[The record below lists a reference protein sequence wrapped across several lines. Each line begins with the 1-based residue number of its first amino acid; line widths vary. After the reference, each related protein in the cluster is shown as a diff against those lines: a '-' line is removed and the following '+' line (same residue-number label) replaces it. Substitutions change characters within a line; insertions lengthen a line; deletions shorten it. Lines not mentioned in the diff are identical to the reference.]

1 MADIVIVDDRITNRN
16 TLVRLASSLEDGIA
30 VHAFAAPEDALAWL
44 VEHTPDLIITDYKM
58 PRMDGD
64 QFIRRVRD
72 MPLRGDVPIIVVTV
86 YEDRDF
92 RYRALEAG
100 ATDFLLS
107 PVDHHEFRARA
118 RNLLTLRKQQEIIKR
133 RAFTL
138 ERRLETTNR
147 LHRRELR
154 ETEEKLRLVI
164 NTVPAM
170 ICAADASGHCV
181 FINNYQA
188 AFFGIDPNYAAGKPL
203 DEVFGKEFGGRHRQ
217 LDDRVLDTGETLRGS
232 EETLLDRDGQWRTF
246 LVTKAPLRE
255 TSGDIA
261 AIVTVSFDISERKAR
276 EREVH
281 EKSTLLRA
289 TTDAMAQGL
298 VTFDE
303 DFAIL
308 AANRRAA
315 ELLGMPEAML
325 LPGASYEA
333 VIRHAAERGDFG
345 PGDAGKFGT
354 RCLANLV
361 SGQTSWFE
369 RTGPD
374 GKALE
379 VRVNAVT
386 GLGTVVTFTDITER
400 KRAEY
405 QLWVAKEEAERAN
418 RAKSVFLSNMSHE
431 LRTPLNAIM
440 GFSEIMKD
448 ELFGPLENTRY
459 CDFADS
465 IHSSGHNLLELIDDM
480 LDLSRIEAS
489 KVELEEGEVDLGLAV
504 AAVVAQLSARA
515 ESGGIRVEAEVASDL
530 PLLLADARMV
540 HQILTNVLS
549 NAIKFTPPDGRIA
562 VSAHGGEH
570 GALQVAIADT
580 GIGIAE
586 QDLPTA
592 ISRFGQVDND
602 INRRSR
608 GVGLG
613 LPLALE
619 LAELHG
625 GALDISSAAGRG
637 TVVTLRFPVSRS
649 IRHANR
655 A

>member
-1 MADIVIVDDRITNRN
+1 MVDIVIVDDRVTNRN
-16 TLVRLASSLEDGIA
+16 ILVRLAGSLEDGIA
-30 VHAFAAPEDALAWL
+30 VQAFGAPEDALAWL

-72 MPLRGDVPIIVVTV
+72 MPLCGDIPIIVVTV
-86 YEDRDF
+86 YEDKDF

-133 RAFTL
+133 RAITL

-170 ICAADASGHCV
+170 ICAADASGRCV

-188 AFFGIDPNYAAGKPL
+188 AFFGIDPGYAAGRPF
-203 DEVFGKEFGGRHRQ
+203 DEVFGKEYGRRHRQ
-217 LDDRVLDTGETLRGS
+217 FDDRVLDTGETLRGC
-232 EETLLDRDGQWRTF
+232 EETLVDRDGHRRTF

-298 VTFDE
+298 VTFDRN
-303 DFAIL
+303 FAIL

-315 ELLGMPEAML
+315 ELLDIPEAML
-325 LPGASYEA
+325 LPGASFEA
-333 VIRHAAERGDFG
+333 LVRHAAERGDYG
-345 PGDAGKFGT
+345 PGDADELCARRLAALLDGEESRYERAGT
-354 RCLANLV
+354 GGR
-361 SGQTSWFE
+361 
-369 RTGPD
+369 
-374 GKALE
+374 ALE
-379 VRVNAVT
+379 VRVSSLADS
-386 GLGTVVTFTDITER
+386 GTVVTYTDITER
-400 KRAEY
+400 KQAEY

-448 ELFGPLENTRY
+448 QLFGPLENTRY
-459 CDFADS
+459 CEFADN
-465 IHSSGHNLLELIDDM
+465 IHLSGQNLLELIDDM
-480 LDLSRIEAS
+480 LDLSRIEAG
-489 KVELEEGEVDLGLAV
+489 KIELDEDEIDLGQAV
-504 AAVVAQLSARA
+504 AEVAEMLRARA
-515 ESGGIRVEAEVASDL
+515 ESSGIRVEADVASDL
-530 PLLLADARMV
+530 PLLLADGRKIK
-540 HQILTNVLS
+540 QILSNILS
-549 NAIKFTPPDGRIA
+549 NAIKFTPPDGRIT

-570 GALQVAIADT
+570 GTLQVVVADT

-592 ISRFGQVDND
+592 VSRFGQVDNV

-608 GVGLG
+608 GTGLG
-613 LPLALE
+613 LPLAME

-625 GALDISSAAGRG
+625 GALDIISTPGQG